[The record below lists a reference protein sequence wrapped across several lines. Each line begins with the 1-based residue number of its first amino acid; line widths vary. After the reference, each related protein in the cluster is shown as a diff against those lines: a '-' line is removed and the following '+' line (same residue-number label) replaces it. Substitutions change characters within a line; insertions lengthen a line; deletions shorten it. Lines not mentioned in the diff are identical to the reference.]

1 MKTFVCSSLLCK
13 IDLQLCKANPCILLQ
28 HYVSIQYSTER
39 TSCILPCNINIHFVR
54 KRLSFEGTMLLYHT
68 KSRNQI
74 WIWGANFA
82 HPGNGS
88 FLKKGKLIFKVFSQV
103 HAFHPTLIIALIERQ
118 APFVWWWHE
127 IDCHSTMSPPY
138 LDVCLWMGTCVFSCV
153 YECIQ
158 SLRQSSVHDL
168 ETNVWGHCL
177 CSILI
182 LILMQNPITR
192 WEFSRPNVIR
202 GIYAHPHPICT
213 FLYKQGALLS
223 CPSFLDKW
231 VLQTART

>member
-118 APFVWWWHE
+118 APFV
-127 IDCHSTMSPPY
+127 
-138 LDVCLWMGTCVFSCV
+138 
-153 YECIQ
+153 
-158 SLRQSSVHDL
+158 
-168 ETNVWGHCL
+168 
-177 CSILI
+177 
-182 LILMQNPITR
+182 
-192 WEFSRPNVIR
+192 
-202 GIYAHPHPICT
+202 
-213 FLYKQGALLS
+213 
-223 CPSFLDKW
+223 
-231 VLQTART
+231 